1 MRKLP
6 MLMLGVILGIGTLM
20 GCRSRDAI
28 PEGDGKTRLRLWAMP
43 NTAGPKDVLDQILV
57 RFRAQNPDIEVEV
70 EIIDWGAAW
79 DKITT
84 AVSSG
89 AGADVFQL
97 GTTWTSSVTAMGGLL
112 PLDGLLQRIGGDS
125 IFVSSARSYMKP
137 IYADSITSFP
147 WFVDVRP
154 MFYRT
159 DVLAKAGIKP
169 EDMFANWDSYLAG
182 LRKIKAAKVTLEG
195 QRVEPLGIAG
205 KDWNVFHNFY
215 PWIVGNGGG
224 IINDLGDSV
233 LLDDEKSIQGVL
245 AYLRFFREGLAPR
258 AYLEKGAAQV
268 SHEFDEGRIAVWQET
283 SSKLVYLERPLREGG
298 DNSPG
303 ARHFAAVLPP
313 EGPAGRKLFIGGS
326 NLAIFKSTRHRD
338 AAEKLL
344 AFLTTDSVA
353 VLAFCKIS
361 GFAPALEKTFQDP
374 YYRENPNR
382 VLFRDLVL
390 SSKPYPAVPYWGD
403 IETVILN
410 KHFGNI
416 LDIAAGGPQSKDG
429 SKDKD
434 GVFSEDAVR
443 QELKAAAEQIRALI
457 QREIQSNPANAAR
470 LARLRQVDR

>member
-6 MLMLGVILGIGTLM
+6 MLMLGMFLGIGALM
-20 GCRSRDAI
+20 GCRSRDPL

-43 NTAGPKDVLDQILV
+43 NTAGPKDVLDQILE
-57 RFRAQNPDIEVEV
+57 RFRQQNPNIEVEV

-79 DKITT
+79 GKITT

-112 PLDGLLQRIGGDS
+112 PLDGLLQRLGGDS

-137 IYADSITSFP
+137 IYADSLTSFP

-159 DVLAKAGIKP
+159 DVLAKADIRP
-169 EDMFANWDSYLAG
+169 EEMFATWDSYLVG
-182 LRKIKAAKVTLEG
+182 LRKIKSAKITLEG

-268 SHEFDEGRIAVWQET
+268 SREFDEGRIAVWQET

-298 DNSPG
+298 ENSPG

-313 EGPAGRKLFIGGS
+313 AGPAGRKLFLGGS
-326 NLAIFKSTRHRD
+326 NLAIFKSTRNRE

-344 AFLTTDSVA
+344 AFLTTDSAA

-382 VLFRDLVL
+382 VLFRDLVV

-403 IETVILN
+403 IETAILN

-416 LDIAAGGPQSKDG
+416 LDIASGSIQAKDSPKGKDG
-429 SKDKD
+429 T
-434 GVFSEDAVR
+434 FSEDAVR
-443 QELKAAAEQIRALI
+443 QELKIAAEQIRALI
-457 QREIQSNPANAAR
+457 QREIQSNPANATR
-470 LARLRQVDR
+470 LARLRQVGR